1 MHLRLHCKQKPA
13 ETVDARTS
21 SVGQNIEDEGLG
33 LPPLQSQLP
42 APWQTSEWVDEDGR
56 RVTEMSCGSF
66 SLQARGANTEPAV
79 ISEEI
84 QSLPTEND
92 GVNTVNP
99 MDIDWNPPEIIEAI
113 KLCREFLRR
122 KIVYTGRTENA
133 NTFARIL
140 PLYQGFVEK
149 NLSFFAEKFGYVP
162 FKNKPGGAKGA
173 MFATFRDEILP
184 PALAQLQVRSDL
196 DSMSTLS
203 DKTQHMK
210 RDVKNSGHSS
220 MRCIVG
226 WEVVN
231 RS

>member
-1 MHLRLHCKQKPA
+1 MPPIRTQKREVLCPDCGQKCKPGAGLSTHLRLHCKQTTTDDTGPTDEVLDSGNEACNKT
-13 ETVDARTS
+13 EIVVDS
-21 SVGQNIEDEGLG
+21 MD
-33 LPPLQSQLP
+33 
-42 APWQTSEWVDEDGR
+42 VDW
-56 RVTEMSCGSF
+56 T
-66 SLQARGANTEPAV
+66 
-79 ISEEI
+79 
-84 QSLPTEND
+84 
-92 GVNTVNP
+92 
-99 MDIDWNPPEIIEAI
+99 PPEIKEAI
-113 KLCREFLRR
+113 TLCREFLRR

-140 PLYQGFVEK
+140 PLYQGFVEE
-149 NLSFFAEKFGYVP
+149 NLSFFAEKFGYRP
-162 FKNKPGGAKGA
+162 FKNKPGGPKGA

-203 DKTQHMK
+203 DKTKHMK
-210 RDVKNSGHSS
+210 RDIRNSGQSS

>member
-1 MHLRLHCKQKPA
+1 MRLHCKQKTTDDTGP
-13 ETVDARTS
+13 T
-21 SVGQNIEDEGLG
+21 DEVLDSGNE
-33 LPPLQSQLP
+33 
-42 APWQTSEWVDEDGR
+42 A
-56 RVTEMSCGSF
+56 CN
-66 SLQARGANTEPAV
+66 NTEIV
-79 ISEEI
+79 
-84 QSLPTEND
+84 
-92 GVNTVNP
+92 VNS

-122 KIVYTGRTENA
+122 KVVYTGRTENA

-140 PLYQGFVEK
+140 PLYQGFVEE
-149 NLSFFAEKFGYVP
+149 NLSFFAEKFGYRP
-162 FKNKPGGAKGA
+162 FKNKPGGPKGA
-173 MFATFRDEILP
+173 MFALFRDEILP

-203 DKTQHMK
+203 GKTQHMK
-210 RDVKNSGHSS
+210 RDVKNSGQSS

>member
-1 MHLRLHCKQKPA
+1 MPPIRAQKRKITCPNCGEKCKPGSGISMHLRLHCKQKTTDDTGP
-13 ETVDARTS
+13 T
-21 SVGQNIEDEGLG
+21 DEVLDSGNE
-33 LPPLQSQLP
+33 
-42 APWQTSEWVDEDGR
+42 A
-56 RVTEMSCGSF
+56 CN
-66 SLQARGANTEPAV
+66 NTEIV
-79 ISEEI
+79 
-84 QSLPTEND
+84 
-92 GVNTVNP
+92 VNP

-122 KIVYTGRTENA
+122 KIVYTGRILNS

-140 PLYQGFVEK
+140 PLYQGFVEE
-149 NLSFFAEKFGYVP
+149 NLSFFAEKFGYRP
-162 FKNKPGGAKGA
+162 FKNKPGGPKGA

-203 DKTQHMK
+203 DKTQHVK
-210 RDVKNSGHSS
+210 REVRNSGQSS

-231 RS
+231 RP